1 MPKITAIR
9 LDPQNRVVKYFFRA
23 DQDYSKVN
31 QSIGY
36 VFVDLDEHPELTGEI
51 RLGITVYSDGQFSES
66 EEVSP
71 EIEAGQQM
79 AAMEGRLQELISM
92 LGSTDYKVTKC
103 YEAQLLSQ
111 PLPYDIQALSQER
124 QSWRD
129 EINEI
134 QAEIASLQTGGA
146 N

>member
-36 VFVDLDEHPELTGEI
+36 VLVDLDEHPELTGEI

-71 EIEAGQQM
+71 EIVAGQQM
-79 AAMEGRLQELISM
+79 AAMEGRLQELIAM

-103 YEAQLLSQ
+103 YEAQLLGL
-111 PLPYDIQALSQER
+111 PMPYDVQELTSQRQA
-124 QSWRD
+124 WRD
-129 EINEI
+129 EIN
-134 QAEIASLQTGGA
+134 SLEEELSDV
-146 N
+146 